1 MSHVYAA
8 RGSRQTAVF
17 SAIAIFHFIAFVVI
31 TMGLVPRV
39 LEKVPVALPITPL
52 APDEK
57 PIPILE
63 KPDGNL
69 DGITAE
75 MAVVEPIIDLPRFDA
90 IESVPDALP
99 EMTGEAGDTKSTP
112 AAGVEYV
119 APRLRTRSGSLAALI
134 GSCYPA
140 ASRRLNEEGR
150 VVAQVL
156 IDATGAAVHWSVAR
170 SSGFPRLDDATACVI
185 RKLEFVAGRR
195 DGQTVAAEAILPI
208 TFRLD

>member
-17 SAIAIFHFIAFVVI
+17 TAIAVFHVIVFVVI
-31 TMGLVPRV
+31 TLGLVPRV
-39 LEKVPVALPITPL
+39 LEKVPVALPITPR
-52 APDEK
+52 APDQK

-69 DGITAE
+69 AGLTAE
-75 MAVVEPIIDLPRFDA
+75 MAIDEPIIDLPRFDA
-90 IESVPDALP
+90 SESLPDASS
-99 EMTGEAGDTKSTP
+99 EMAGEAGNAEGTP
-112 AAGVEYV
+112 AAGFENV
-119 APRLRTRSGSLAALI
+119 APRLRTRFGSLAALI

-156 IDATGAAVHWSVAR
+156 IDATAAAVHWRVAQ
-170 SSGFPRLDDATACVI
+170 SSGFPRLDEATACVI

-195 DGQTVAAEAILPI
+195 DGQAVAAEAILPI